1 MPENTALKIEFI
13 LIPAGP
19 MIMGSDVNRDHSA
32 QTDEY
37 PSHELE
43 VTEFYIARYPVTN
56 AQYQKFVEE
65 SGQRAPLFWKDNQ
78 VPAGKEDHPVVGV
91 SLNDA
96 LAFCAWARQ
105 KTGLPV
111 RLPTE
116 AEWEKAARG
125 PQANIYPWGNQWE
138 TGRCNSREA
147 KLDSTTPVD
156 QFSPAGD
163 SPYGVA
169 DLAGNVQEWL
179 SSIFGPYPYDPA
191 DGREALVNVE
201 GEVSRFPQI
210 YETGGTSIPES
221 MEAALGKATLRGGSY
236 RLKKSES
243 RCAYRSW
250 AAPMHRS
257 DDTGFRVCYEP
268 AG

>member
-1 MPENTALKIEFI
+1 MPENTALQIEFI
-13 LIPAGP
+13 HIPAGP
-19 MIMGSDVNRDHSA
+19 MIMGSDPARDRNA
-32 QTDEY
+32 QKDEY
-37 PSHELE
+37 PSHELD
-43 VTEFYIARYPVTN
+43 VTDFYMARYPVTN
-56 AQYQKFVEE
+56 AQYRQFVEE
-65 SGQRAPLFWKDNQ
+65 YGQQRAPLFWKD
-78 VPAGKEDHPVVGV
+78 GKMPSGQEDHPVVGV

-96 LAFCAWARQ
+96 LMFCAWARS

-125 PQANIYPWGNQWE
+125 PQGNIFPWGNEWE
-138 TGRCNSREA
+138 GGRCNSRESRVG
-147 KLDSTTPVD
+147 STSPVG

-169 DLAGNVQEWL
+169 DLGGNVQEWL
-179 SSIFGPYPYDPA
+179 ISIFGPYPYDPA

-210 YETGGTSIPES
+210 YETGATSVPES
-221 MEAALGKATLRGGSY
+221 MEAAIGKATMRGGSY

-268 AG
+268 